1 MRVLLISDWMSNPGG
16 SEVYLTWLREGLR
29 EAGDE
34 VKLLTSAPKGSSGGS
49 ADFSAYGSDRRAAQA
64 VLQIVNPFAVAQLH
78 AALREFRPDVVL
90 LGMFAYHLSPAILAQ
105 LSEVPT
111 VLTVLDYKCICP
123 LGSKLLPNGG
133 RCTEPAGTICWRMGC
148 VSLPHWIRDQPRYAL
163 LRRGLKHVDRILSCS
178 RWMQRELAI
187 NGVKSEHLRLPV
199 PAPSLDFHRAPAAD
213 PAFVFC
219 GRLSV
224 EKGVPLLLGAFS
236 RLVRTI
242 PGARLRI
249 VGDGPQRADL
259 ERLVRALGVARS
271 VTFTGRLPGEDVER
285 ELVDAWALVA
295 PSLWAEPFGL
305 VALEAIVRGVPVIA
319 SERGGFADSVE
330 EGITGML
337 FPNGNE
343 EELLLRLTAIAH
355 RQAFPTQLLPEDVVS
370 RVRSSST
377 IQQHVD
383 RLRGIFTEIASGS
396 QGRP

>member
-16 SEVYLTWLREGLR
+16 SEVYFTWLREGLR

-34 VKLLTSAPKGSSGGS
+34 VKLLTSAPRSSAGGS
-49 ADFSAYGSDRRAAQA
+49 PDFSVYGSDRRAAQA
-64 VLQIVNPFAVAQLH
+64 VLQIVNPFAVAGLQ
-78 AALREFRPDVVL
+78 AALRGFRPDVALV
-90 LGMFAYHLSPAILAQ
+90 GMFAYHLSPAILAQ

-123 LGSKLLPNGG
+123 LGSKMLPDGS

-163 LRRGLKHVDRILSCS
+163 LRRGLRHVDRILSCS

-187 NGVKSEHLRLPV
+187 NGVKSERLGLPV
-199 PAPSLDFHRAPAAD
+199 RAPSPGFRRAPAAD
-213 PAFVFC
+213 PMFVFC

-224 EKGVPLLLGAFS
+224 EKGLQLLLGAFA
-236 RLVRTI
+236 RLNRVV
-242 PGARLRI
+242 PNARLRI

-259 ERLVRALGVARS
+259 ERLVGSLGISRS
-271 VTFTGRLPGEDVER
+271 VTFTGQLPARDVER

-330 EGITGML
+330 DEITGML

-343 EELLLRLTAIAH
+343 DELLRRLTGIA
-355 RQAFPTQLLPEDVVS
+355 RGQAFPSHQLPEEVVS
-370 RVRSSST
+370 RVRSWST
-377 IQQHVD
+377 IQQHVS
-383 RLRGIFTEIASGS
+383 RLRSIFTEIASVPQS
-396 QGRP
+396 RL